1 MNITS
6 FVVAVLGLALVARAE
21 IRSDPVEYK
30 DGDTTLK
37 GVVYYDAIKEKRP
50 GVVVFPEWWGLND
63 YPKSRAEQLAKL
75 GYVALAA
82 DIYGEGFVTDD
93 PKVAGQRAGQA
104 KQAGLRTRGKLALD
118 QLRKH
123 ERVDPQNLAAI
134 GYCFGGATVLELARA
149 GEDLRGVVSFHGAL
163 DTQEPAKEGQV
174 KAKIL
179 VLHGAADPFVPPQ
192 QLAAFEKEMKAAK
205 ADYRVIQ
212 YPDAQHAFTN
222 PDVDKVDLDGAKYQ
236 KAADEQSWKD
246 MRTFFAEIFGP
257 AAPKGAVNSTP

>member
-1 MNITS
+1 MRTAS
-6 FVVAVLGLALVARAE
+6 FLAVVLCLALGARAE
-21 IRSDPVEYK
+21 IKSEPVEYR
-30 DGDTTLK
+30 DGDVTLK
-37 GVVYYDAIKEKRP
+37 GVIYFGDSTTGKRP
-50 GVVVFPEWWGLND
+50 GVVVFPEWWGLNE

-93 PKVAGQRAGQA
+93 PKVAAQKAGEA
-104 KQAGLRTRGKLALD
+104 KKAGWLRSRGKLAIE

-123 ERVDPQNLAAI
+123 DRVDSQNLAAI

-149 GEDLRGVVSFHGAL
+149 GEDLKGVVSFHGAL

-174 KAKIL
+174 KAKAL

-192 QLAAFEKEMKAAK
+192 QLEAFEQEMKSAK

-212 YPDAQHAFTN
+212 YPDAQHSFTN
-222 PDVDKVDLDGAKYQ
+222 PAVDKHNLDGAKYQ
-236 KAADEQSWKD
+236 RAADEKSWKD
-246 MRTFFAEIFGP
+246 MRAFFAEIFG
-257 AAPKGAVNSTP
+257 AATPQS